1 MRSKRT
7 GQGKGDA
14 SYFAPHVPPFTLG
27 GRKRNGDNGGKHYTP
42 WLVIRAQVGDDGSRP
57 LPGGEVFWES
67 PDVWVTSTLGVN
79 QPVPGQANTVFAR
92 VSNLGLQD
100 AVGVFVEF
108 YWVDPSLAI
117 NLANANLI
125 GIGSVDVTAGSAAVA
140 TCPTPWV
147 PVIENGGHECLIAEA
162 FLPASDPLTA
172 PLDPVDD
179 RHVGQKN
186 EQLVL
191 AQPGQHMKVR
201 LKAANIAGFA
211 QALTIDVQGL
221 RLTQIPALLS
231 VRNID
236 RARALTPAPG
246 VLPLSLD
253 MAEHTRTFCGPSA
266 TFARRLLSM
275 TLQEVAGTAQA
286 WVQPAQISHRESFEP
301 WETRSIEVAGQVPP
315 NAQLG
320 QVFAFRVIQRAGL
333 IAIGG
338 YTIYVVVTGS

>member
-1 MRSKRT
+1 M
-7 GQGKGDA
+7 
-14 SYFAPHVPPFTLG
+14 
-27 GRKRNGDNGGKHYTP
+27 
-42 WLVIRAQVGDDGSRP
+42 
-57 LPGGEVFWES
+57 FWES

-211 QALTIDVQGL
+211 QALTIERPGPATDANPGTAVGAQHRPRAGADARAGRAAAVAGHGGTHPHVL
-221 RLTQIPALLS
+221 RSQRHLRAPPTFHDAAGSCGHRAGVGTAGADQPSRIVRS
-231 VRNID
+231 VRD
-236 RARALTPAPG
+236 AAAATACPAARRISFAPG
-246 VLPLSLD
+246 
-253 MAEHTRTFCGPSA
+253 
-266 TFARRLLSM
+266 
-275 TLQEVAGTAQA
+275 
-286 WVQPAQISHRESFEP
+286 
-301 WETRSIEVAGQVPP
+301 
-315 NAQLG
+315 
-320 QVFAFRVIQRAGL
+320 
-333 IAIGG
+333 
-338 YTIYVVVTGS
+338 